1 MPDFIWYLR
10 MNHSSTLP
18 VIIMYGPTGVGKTDF
33 SSILSMHY
41 PIEIINMDMGQL
53 YTPLTIGTAKPDWQN
68 EKIPHHLFDVVDEPK
83 HCNVI
88 AYRQWVDSLIKA
100 IHARNALPVL
110 VGGSG
115 FYLRSLFFPPHN
127 DSGIETQVTITE
139 KSEISFDDLYAI
151 DPERASAI
159 HPNDTYRIQRA
170 LHIWQTTG
178 KKPLYNKPI
187 YNPLPYYCVIACLQ
201 RDTQELYT
209 RINERVIAMIEK
221 GWVKEVEQLMHTPW
235 KSFINEKKIIGYNDI
250 SSYIESDES
259 DLDSLIAHIQ
269 QRTRNYAKR
278 QMTFWRMLARSLH
291 EKDSIKMLTLNS
303 GQHALNIEQFKKCID
318 F

>member
-1 MPDFIWYLR
+1 
-10 MNHSSTLP
+10 MNHHSALP
-18 VIIMYGPTGVGKTDF
+18 IIIIYGPTGVGKTDF

-53 YTPLTIGTAKPDWQN
+53 YTPLTIGTAKPDWRN
-68 EKIPHHLFDVVDEPK
+68 EKIPHHLFDVIEQPM
-83 HCNVI
+83 HCNVTT
-88 AYRQWVDSLIKA
+88 YHKWVEPLIQA
-100 IHARNALPVL
+100 IHARNAIPVL

-115 FYLRSLFFPPHN
+115 FYLRSLFFPPHDN
-127 DSGIETQVTITE
+127 HEIKEQATLDAQ
-139 KSEISFDDLYAI
+139 SEISFNALHAI
-151 DPERASAI
+151 DPERADDI

-187 YNPLPYYCVIACLQ
+187 YNPLPYNSVIICLQ
-201 RDTQELYT
+201 RDTQELYA

-221 GWVKEVEQLMHTPW
+221 GWVQEVEQLMHTPW
-235 KSFINEKKIIGYNDI
+235 KSFINEKKVIGYNNI
-250 SSYIESDES
+250 SAYIDNHESDFE
-259 DLDSLIAHIQ
+259 SLITHIQ

-278 QMTFWRMLARSLH
+278 QMTFWRMLARSLQ
-291 EKDSIKMLTLNS
+291 EKDGIKLLALTS
-303 GQHALNIEQFKKCID
+303 GQDALNIEQLQKCID